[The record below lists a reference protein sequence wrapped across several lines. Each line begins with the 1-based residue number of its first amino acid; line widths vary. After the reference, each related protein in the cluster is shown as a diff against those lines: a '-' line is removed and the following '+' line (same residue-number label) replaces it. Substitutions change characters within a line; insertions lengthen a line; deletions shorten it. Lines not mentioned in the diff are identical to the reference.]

1 MTDIERIYSYLTEL
15 EGELA
20 DEEDQDQPETISEW
34 QAERDFEELL
44 GEVYGTVEICGYT
57 FDAGR
62 ALRELDPIAF
72 REGMLCHYDAEGI
85 EID

>member
-1 MTDIERIYSYLTEL
+1 MNDIDTDDIPI
-15 EGELA
+15 
-20 DEEDQDQPETISEW
+20 ISAWE
-34 QAERDFEELL
+34 AERDFEELL
-44 GEVYGTVEICGYT
+44 GEIYGTVEICGYT

-62 ALRELDPIAF
+62 ALKELDPIAF

>member
-1 MTDIERIYSYLTEL
+1 MNYTDT
-15 EGELA
+15 
-20 DEEDQDQPETISEW
+20 DDNTPTISAW

-44 GEVYGTVEICGYT
+44 GEIYGTVEICGYT

-62 ALRELDPIAF
+62 ALKELDPIAF
-72 REGMLCHYDAEGI
+72 REGMLNHYDTEGI

>member
-1 MTDIERIYSYLTEL
+1 MNDTDTDDI
-15 EGELA
+15 
-20 DEEDQDQPETISEW
+20 PTISEW
-34 QAERDFEELL
+34 EAERDFEEML

-62 ALRELDPIAF
+62 ALKELDPIAF